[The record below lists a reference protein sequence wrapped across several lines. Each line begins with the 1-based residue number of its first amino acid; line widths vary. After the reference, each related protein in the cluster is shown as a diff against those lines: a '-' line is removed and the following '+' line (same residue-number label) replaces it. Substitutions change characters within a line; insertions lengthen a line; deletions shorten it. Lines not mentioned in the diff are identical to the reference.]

1 MQHRRIG
8 RWKAFCVEAPS
19 RPTTT
24 APDAHRRSAGHRWS
38 AYAAVCGVS
47 LLPLG
52 AALGDTLSSES
63 SVGLSSE
70 YNSNPFMVPSGS
82 HAAESVALLANLPAT
97 YTSDSQSFD
106 LVPRLR
112 YAETHGDVALLSNYQ
127 YLDSVWR
134 INDERNTFTASAD
147 WHYDSTFYNQ
157 FENAALLGRSLRR
170 QEDIAN
176 LDWRRSLTER
186 SDLHF
191 SGSWDKVTY
200 SQSAGTDLSNFS
212 YGQAMLQFDHALNER
227 WQWTSS
233 IGVGRYELLGQSYRS
248 DNRFVQTALIRQL
261 SERWSMTAQVGYS
274 YLSAS
279 GQGYTCCQIVL
290 GPNGYYQ
297 QPIPYAQSPSR
308 GFGNYALRFERK
320 SERLVVDLAASRAI
334 RPSGL
339 GALLTQDDVSL
350 KASIPWNE
358 RWTLAGTL
366 RGSRLTEP
374 LQQFYLGTR
383 RYADLDL
390 SANWLWT
397 EHWTLQLRGSHL
409 WQRQTSGGPT
419 GSGTAI
425 YLNLL
430 RQFGRI
436 RL

>member
-1 MQHRRIG
+1 MQQRRTSG
-8 RWKAFCVEAPS
+8 WQAFC
-19 RPTTT
+19 RWC
-24 APDAHRRSAGHRWS
+24 AH
-38 AYAAVCGVS
+38 AAVCGVW

-52 AALGDTLSSES
+52 TALGDTLSSES
-63 SVGLSSE
+63 SVGLSSA
-70 YNSNPFMVPSGS
+70 YASNPFMVPSGA

-112 YAETHGDVALLSNYQ
+112 FAETHGDEALLSNYQ

-134 INDERNTFTASAD
+134 INNALNRFTVSAD
-147 WHYDSTFYNQ
+147 WHYDSTLYNP
-157 FENAALLGRSLRR
+157 FENTAALGRSLRR
-170 QEDIAN
+170 QEDFAN
-176 LDWRRSLTER
+176 LDWQRDLTER

-191 SGSWDKVTY
+191 SGSWDKVNY
-200 SQSAGTDLSNFS
+200 SQSEDTGLNSYS
-212 YGQAMLQFDHALNER
+212 YGQAVLQFDHKLNER

-233 IGVGRYELLGQSYRS
+233 IGVGRYELIGQSYRS

-274 YLSAS
+274 YLSSS
-279 GQGYTCCQIVL
+279 GQGYTCCEILL
-290 GPNGYYQ
+290 GPNGYYL
-297 QPIPYAQSPSR
+297 QPIPYSQSASH
-308 GFGNYALRFERK
+308 GSGNYVLSFERK
-320 SERLVVDLAASRAI
+320 SERLVLDLAASRAI
-334 RPSGL
+334 QPSGL

-350 KASIPWNE
+350 KASIPWTE

-366 RGSRLTEP
+366 HGSRLTEP
-374 LQQFYLGTR
+374 LQQFDLGTR

-397 EHWTLQLRGSHL
+397 EHWTLQLQGSYL
-409 WQRQTSGGPT
+409 WQRQISGGPSV
-419 GSGTAI
+419 SGTAI

-430 RQFGRI
+430 RPFGRI